1 MSLLQSVLQILK
13 NRLRP
18 RLREDKDLP
27 KESVLSSEGDPTS
40 PKRRFSRQR
49 LPLFLLVV
57 WGVATFG
64 WFFVRSFPGNE
75 LAMEIL
81 SGVSARTGLGVSAD
95 SGTFRWPARLDY
107 EGLHLV
113 SPSPM
118 GPVVWDIPRFTGGVN
133 LASYVK
139 GKPRYNFDVKA
150 YGGEFRGRLQQARKG
165 KWNHLR
171 GKTIRPINLLT
182 ARKLIRQDLSGS
194 MDLETDYTWTKGH
207 EQLGHGI
214 LGLTIRNLVVRSL
227 KMNGIP
233 LPDLTF
239 TSVRGRLFLHDG
251 TGHIESLTADG
262 PLATI
267 TGSGTILLRFPYPA
281 SLINMDLHARLKGQL
296 KSIPLPSLE
305 SRKDGTVHIHLQ
317 GVLASPTVALN
328 GLMLPH

>member
-1 MSLLQSVLQILK
+1 MS
-13 NRLRP
+13 RP
-18 RLREDKDLP
+18 APRKAA
-27 KESVLSSEGDPTS
+27 
-40 PKRRFSRQR
+40 RRH
-49 LPLFLLVV
+49 LPLVVLVV
-57 WGVATFG
+57 WGLGMFV
-64 WFFVRSFPGNE
+64 WFFGRSFPGRE
-75 LAMEIL
+75 LAMEVL
-81 SGVSARTGLGVSAD
+81 SKVSAGTGLGVSAD
-95 SGTFRWPARLDY
+95 SGTFRWPAILDY
-107 EGLHLV
+107 AGLHLV
-113 SPSPM
+113 SPSPA
-118 GPVVWDIPRFTGGVN
+118 GPVVWDIPRFTGGVD
-133 LASYVK
+133 LASYIK

-171 GKTIRPINLLT
+171 GKTIRPIDLLT

-194 MDLETDYTWTKGH
+194 MDLETDYTWTKGR

-214 LGLTIRNLVVRSL
+214 LGMTIRNLVVRSL

-296 KSIPLPSLE
+296 KALPLPSLE
-305 SRKDGTVHIHLQ
+305 PRKDGTVHIHLQ

>member
-1 MSLLQSVLQILK
+1 M
-13 NRLRP
+13 P
-18 RLREDKDLP
+18 AEDAPFPPPSK
-27 KESVLSSEGDPTS
+27 T
-40 PKRRFSRQR
+40 FRQR
-49 LPLFLLVV
+49 LPVFLLVA
-57 WGVATFG
+57 WGVAMFG
-64 WFFVRSFPGNE
+64 FFFVRSFPGNE
-75 LAMEIL
+75 LAKEVL
-81 SGVSARTGLGVSAD
+81 SGFSSQTGLGVSAD
-95 SGTFRWPARLDY
+95 SGTFRWPAKLDY

-113 SPSPM
+113 SSSPM
-118 GPVVWDIPRFTGGVN
+118 GPVVWDIPRFSGGVN

-139 GKPRYNFDVKA
+139 GKPRYNFDIKA

-171 GKTIRPINLLT
+171 GKTIHPINLLT

-194 MDLETDYTWTKGH
+194 MDLETDYTWTQGR

-233 LPDLTF
+233 LPDLAF

-251 TGHIESLTADG
+251 TGHIESLKADG

-281 SLINMDLHARLKGQL
+281 SLINMDLRARLKGQL
-296 KSIPLPSLE
+296 KAIPLPSLE
-305 SRKDGTVHIHLQ
+305 AEKDGTVHIHLQ